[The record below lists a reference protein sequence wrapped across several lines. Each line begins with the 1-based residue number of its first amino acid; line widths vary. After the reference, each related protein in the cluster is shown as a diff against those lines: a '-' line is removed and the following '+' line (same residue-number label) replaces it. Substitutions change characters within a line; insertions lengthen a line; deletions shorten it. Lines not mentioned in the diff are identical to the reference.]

1 MCILC
6 NHEKKGGFENTAIGT
21 WSKGIS
27 LIFCSSIFLLHFMN
41 DEQLSVFNKTV
52 PDGEYK
58 MVYYLSIY
66 NLIGASILL
75 LLSVLGHFVYKIFL
89 RPIYLSSF
97 IVSLFLISSGVYTTS
112 ISKNISLKIIGI
124 MDALKYH
131 PDYMLLNKI
140 NNMDKIGHSI
150 IIGTESLVLKEVDD
164 RINSIPVTE
173 TSHFDA
179 TKILDMIKNPELF
192 LDTKKDKLLKTLT
205 REDLMKLFKN
215 IPLSNPSAHKII
227 LENTLLE
234 LYEKIKNIRIHFDI
248 YDNFYKFVENNSSV
262 FITNSEKIKNFAQK
276 FRNIYNYYNKSFFN
290 ISQYELVKHDNDIIK
305 IYLDS
310 IEKIKNVQK
319 KNRNAKLDEYIDD
332 LKKRNILIIA
342 STLLLMSFIYIH
354 KGATLTTQ
362 SSMSI
367 TLMYAPSMSY
377 LITLACIFV
386 CSGIFFFSIVGLV
399 LYIFSFILIFFLI
412 FSQCFCERIFKL
424 FMGFIFIFLFLF
436 CFLIGYILIEDFN
449 EGSKVYNEY
458 KKNDYNDFYWVL
470 LNRGNYEHFKSFV
483 LFSNG
488 QMFLVCIA
496 LCAFMTIYSL
506 YCIFYTFRSICACKE
521 QLPSYV

>member
-386 CSGIFFFSIVGLV
+386 
-399 LYIFSFILIFFLI
+399 Y
-412 FSQCFCERIFKL
+412 
-424 FMGFIFIFLFLF
+424 
-436 CFLIGYILIEDFN
+436 FN

-488 QMFLVCIA
+488 QMFLVTNEPVVFLNKNIPSTMLLL
-496 LCAFMTIYSL
+496 LCVFTKKKKKQKKQLLFTIEKILKGNLKASN
-506 YCIFYTFRSICACKE
+506 
-521 QLPSYV
+521 